1 MNQQFCKCDEKDK
14 PKNESKRFAK
24 IILIIIIT
32 KKWQSYN

>member
-1 MNQQFCKCDEKDK
+1 MNQQFCKCNEKDK

-24 IILIIIIT
+24 IILIIIT